1 MAYVKTVW
9 ETGDVITAEKLNNM
23 EGGIEAQDPIIL
35 LGVYDAN
42 DDTITFDI
50 SAADMFSAIEA
61 GKKVIL
67 HYPKAGII
75 AEAFSN
81 VLFISRASD
90 GSDGYEYQAGD
101 IYQQMIN
108 GSGSFSAD
116 NAAYVV
122 TISGE

>member
-1 MAYVKTVW
+1 MAYVKTTW
-9 ETGDVITAEKLNNM
+9 QTGDVITAEKLNNM
-23 EGGIEAQDPIIL
+23 EGGIEAHDSIII
-35 LGVYDAN
+35 LGVYDA
-42 DDTITFDI
+42 DTITFDI

-67 HYPKAGII
+67 HYPKVEAKNI

-81 VLFISRASD
+81 VLFVSRASD
-90 GSDGYEYQAGD
+90 GSDGYVYQAGD
-101 IYQQMIN
+101 VYQQMIN

-122 TISGE
+122 TVSGE